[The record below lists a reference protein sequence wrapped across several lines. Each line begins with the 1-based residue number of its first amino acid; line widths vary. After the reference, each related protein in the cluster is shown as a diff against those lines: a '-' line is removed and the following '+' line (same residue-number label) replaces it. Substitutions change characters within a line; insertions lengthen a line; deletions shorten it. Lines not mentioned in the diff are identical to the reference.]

1 MTNQLPPRQETW
13 QAPKPGGVWRARFF
27 FIFSFLWC
35 FLYLTFLALVLS
47 IFPKKSRKWR
57 TPLIRGWGK
66 SMLRMFGV
74 KLEVHGQQYRDQPRA
89 KILLANHVSL
99 VDLFIYSAEWAD
111 PGSVMYKQEFSKIP
125 LFGFLMPRLGF
136 IAVDRADRAK
146 AHESMA
152 AAASRIN
159 DDGVSIW
166 MAPEG
171 TRSRGKGLGKF
182 KLGAFHIAL
191 ATKAPIVPSV
201 MRGLETINP
210 GGGMTLLSGTVRID
224 YLPPIDT
231 SEWQQSDMRR
241 KSREVRNLF
250 LRYLP
255 PAPGTKDYD
264 PALETDAPEVASETT
279 TATD

>member
-1 MTNQLPPRQETW
+1 MTGTPPPRQETW
-13 QAPKPGGVWRARFF
+13 NGPPPGGAWRARLFF
-27 FIFSFLWC
+27 PLAFIWC
-35 FLYLTFLALVLS
+35 FVYLGFLAVVVG
-47 IFPKKSRKWR
+47 IFPKRSRKWR

-66 SMLRMFGV
+66 SMLFMFGV
-74 KLEVHGQQYRDQPRA
+74 KLEVHGLQYHDVPGA

-99 VDLFIYSAEWAD
+99 IDLFIYSAQWSD
-111 PGSVMYKQEFSKIP
+111 PGSVMYKKEFSKIP

-136 IAVDRADRAK
+136 IAVDRNSREK
-146 AHESMA
+146 AQASMTA
-152 AAASRIN
+152 AAARIN

-171 TRSRGKGLGKF
+171 TRSRGNGLGNF

-191 ATKAPIVPSV
+191 QTKAPIVPSV
-201 MRGLETINP
+201 MRGLEEINP

-231 SEWQQSDMRR
+231 SSWQLSEMRDR
-241 KSREVRNLF
+241 SRAVRNHF

-255 PAPGTKDYD
+255 PAPGTIDYD
-264 PALETDAPEVASETT
+264 PALEED
-279 TATD
+279 TARTAKD